1 MTGRQVNYYYA
12 IISKRSIT
20 ITSLISILD
29 WATIS
34 HALMQLYVP
43 PLFRARVAKCA
54 ETFIFIQGAEIR
66 PYAQK
71 IWYNK
76 VHKWNKHSNALT

>member
-1 MTGRQVNYYYA
+1 MSGRQVNYYYA

-29 WATIS
+29 WATLS
-34 HALMQLYVP
+34 HALMQLHVP
-43 PLFRARVAKCA
+43 PLFRARVTKCA
-54 ETFIFIQGAEIR
+54 EAIQGAEIR

-71 IWYNK
+71 VWYNK
-76 VHKWNKHSNALT
+76 VHKWNNINMFWCALI